1 MSVDYFFSSDSHQE
15 SKEPHF
21 PNYFL
26 CLPSEYYSF
35 PVLVPLMPPV
45 QFPATSPAQ
54 NCWKM
59 QLVEKSEYL
68 EAKARD
74 VFLRVGR

>member
-1 MSVDYFFSSDSHQE
+1 
-15 SKEPHF
+15 
-21 PNYFL
+21 
-26 CLPSEYYSF
+26 
-35 PVLVPLMPPV
+35 MPPV